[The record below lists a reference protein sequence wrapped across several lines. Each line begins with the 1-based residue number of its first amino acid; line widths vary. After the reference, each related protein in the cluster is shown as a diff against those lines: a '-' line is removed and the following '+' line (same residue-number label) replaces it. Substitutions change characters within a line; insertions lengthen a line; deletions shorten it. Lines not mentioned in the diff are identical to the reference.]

1 MGKDHQVADMEKMS
15 LSELAA
21 LEADVIH
28 QVTADTIAPQELDTV
43 SDEAEKRKIALKREI
58 SAH

>member
-1 MGKDHQVADMEKMS
+1 MGKDHQVADIEKMS

-28 QVTADTIAPQELDTV
+28 QVTADTIVPQELNAV

>member
-1 MGKDHQVADMEKMS
+1 MGKDHQVADIEKMS

-28 QVTADTIAPQELDTV
+28 QVTADTISPQELNAV